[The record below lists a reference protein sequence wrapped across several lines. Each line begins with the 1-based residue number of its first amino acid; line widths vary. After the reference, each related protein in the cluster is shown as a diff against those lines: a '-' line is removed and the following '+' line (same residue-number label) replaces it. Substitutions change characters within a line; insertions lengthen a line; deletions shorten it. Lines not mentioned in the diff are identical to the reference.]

1 LKEDFMTALA
11 TPQKVLDYIKKSGAL
26 VEQAEKQA
34 AAQAQKE
41 AAVAALIPDVVDS
54 LVSNGRIPS
63 ELRDKAAEQL
73 KDPVKTLEI
82 LASVAAHRTDAELA
96 HLGTPEKSASSRN
109 GKGEDPYV
117 GRISSEP
124 RESDSLLMERILGN
138 R

>member
-1 LKEDFMTALA
+1 MTALA
-11 TPQKVLDYIKKSGAL
+11 TPQKVLDYIKRSGAL

-41 AAVAALIPDVVDS
+41 AAVAALIPDVIEA
-54 LVSNGRIPS
+54 LISNGRIPT

-109 GKGEDPYV
+109 GKESPYV
-117 GRISSEP
+117 GAITSEP
-124 RESDSLLMERILGN
+124 RESDNLLMGRILGN